1 MTSDKRETARYFS
14 EDTSAWYMVR
24 IPFVAEDGTR
34 VIFREP
40 KAEDAKALMRFINSV
55 IEEEMS
61 GIMSNKKVT
70 MDKEKTWL
78 GKVLKEVRGR
88 ETVML
93 VVESDDEII
102 GNCHAERHS
111 MKLSHRAMIGIALA
125 KEARGK
131 GIGEALMRA
140 TIELTKK
147 RMKGVE
153 SIDLFT
159 FGYNKRAQKL
169 YKKLGFVTVGRIPR
183 AVKEGDRYFDE
194 LIMALDLRK
203 K

>member
-1 MTSDKRETARYFS
+1 
-14 EDTSAWYMVR
+14 MVR
-24 IPFVAEDGTR
+24 IQFVANDGTR

-40 KAEDAKALMRFINSV
+40 RAEDSKALMRFINSV
-55 IEEEMS
+55 IEEKMS
-61 GIMSNKKVT
+61 GMMMNKKVT
-70 MDKEKTWL
+70 LSKEEAWL
-78 GKVLKEVRGR
+78 RKVLKEIRSR
-88 ETVML
+88 EIVML
-93 VVESDDEII
+93 TAESEGKIL
-102 GNCHAERHS
+102 GNCHAERHH

-147 RMKGVE
+147 RMRGVE

-183 AVKEGDRYFDE
+183 AVKEGNRYFDE
-194 LIMALDLRK
+194 LTMVLDLREK
-203 K
+203 